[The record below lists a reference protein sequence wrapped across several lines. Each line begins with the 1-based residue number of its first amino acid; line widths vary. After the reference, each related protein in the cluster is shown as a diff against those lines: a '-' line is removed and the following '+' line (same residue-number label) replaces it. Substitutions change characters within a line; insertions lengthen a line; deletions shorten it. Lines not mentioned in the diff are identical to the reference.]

1 MAFLGDVQIGSLM
14 FGILLGIGGLQV
26 LAVLVNIA
34 RTKILALWVGPEGV
48 GIISSI
54 DQTIQFV
61 THACTLSLPF
71 AAVKFLSKAHSE
83 GGDAFRDGYVVFLKV
98 LVLLSTAG
106 ALVATSL
113 VLFHID
119 LFPVQILP
127 YKTLLVLGLLGIP
140 ATALAGLFPNVL
152 AAAQHSTGSAR
163 LIVFTG
169 IAMAVAS
176 TVGLLVGGI
185 TGLYVASV
193 CTITVLAAVVV
204 EYLRRELGLSIAE
217 CRVGIAA
224 GFRRMGNVV
233 SFSFLFY
240 LGAITST
247 GALLVTRYSVLEHLG
262 EAEAGFLQAGMAVAL
277 LMSAV
282 LSPLNGL
289 FFTPRVNRAGPKE
302 EKFQVAVEFQ
312 KQMAMILTILSI
324 PVILF
329 PHVLLALAFSPKF
342 LVAAQYMF
350 VFMLWQSFTM
360 FAGIYQALLIGLDDM
375 VSYTALSC
383 MGSILAACSA
393 VVLVPQYGVIGA
405 ASGFVVASALVSLGT
420 FVRLKLSHGFA
431 LPANLVFLMGYSLLV
446 TLVLGSIF
454 RHYDAWHYTTL
465 LSKAAVALAAL
476 IGLFLFLNRK
486 ERLALVSFS
495 QKVRLGTW

>member
-1 MAFLGDVQIGSLM
+1 M

-34 RTKILALWVGPEGV
+34 RTKVLALWVGPEGI
-48 GIISSI
+48 GIISTI

-61 THACTLSLPF
+61 THFCTLSLPF
-71 AAVKFLSKAHSE
+71 AAVKFLSRAHSE
-83 GGDAFRDGYVVFLKV
+83 GSEAFRDGYVVFLKM
-98 LVLLSTAG
+98 LLLLSMAG
-106 ALVATSL
+106 AMVAIGL
-113 VLFHID
+113 VLFRSD
-119 LFPVQILP
+119 LLPKEILP
-127 YKTLLVLGLLGIP
+127 YKTLLLLGLLGIP

-163 LIVFTG
+163 LTVFTG
-169 IAMAVAS
+169 IAMAMAS
-176 TVGLLVGGI
+176 TSGLLIGGI
-185 TGLYVASV
+185 TGLYAVSV
-193 CTITVLAAVVV
+193 STITVLAVVVV
-204 EYLRRELGLSIAE
+204 EYFRRELGLSIAQ
-217 CRVGIAA
+217 CRVGIIA

-247 GALLVTRYSVLEHLG
+247 GALLVTRYSVLENLG

-282 LSPLNGL
+282 LTPLNGL

-324 PVILF
+324 PALLF

-375 VSYTALSC
+375 VSYTVLSFL
-383 MGSILAACSA
+383 GNLLTACS
-393 VVLVPQYGVIGA
+393 VLILVPHYGVIGA
-405 ASGFVVASALVSLGT
+405 AGGFVIGSALVSLGT
-420 FVRLKLSHGFA
+420 FVRLKLMHGFA
-431 LPANLVFLMGYSLLV
+431 LPRNVVFLMVYSLLL
-446 TLVLGSIF
+446 TLVLGSVF
-454 RHYDAWHYTTL
+454 RSYDAWHYSTL
-465 LSKAAVALAAL
+465 LSKCAVALVAVM
-476 IGLFLFLNRK
+476 GLFVFLSK
-486 ERLALVSFS
+486 KDRLDLVGFS
-495 QKVRLGTW
+495 QKVRAGTW